1 MKPRTLTALLDWVME
16 RVTREC
22 CPFRLVA
29 TAHFSPTP
37 TVKGALPMAITLQVT
52 QQFPLE
58 IQPVDARGNPAAV
71 DGAPV
76 WSVSDDTLLKIE
88 VAADGLSA
96 VVSALGPIGSAQV
109 TVRADARMG
118 EEVREIVGTLN
129 VLLVAAEAVALQLV
143 AGVPTEIATPVDPAD
158 PNAGTGGGA
167 GGGADPNPTPVD
179 PVPADPNAPPADPN
193 NPAPVL

>member
-1 MKPRTLTALLDWVME
+1 
-16 RVTREC
+16 
-22 CPFRLVA
+22 
-29 TAHFSPTP
+29 
-37 TVKGALPMAITLQVT
+37 MAITLQVT